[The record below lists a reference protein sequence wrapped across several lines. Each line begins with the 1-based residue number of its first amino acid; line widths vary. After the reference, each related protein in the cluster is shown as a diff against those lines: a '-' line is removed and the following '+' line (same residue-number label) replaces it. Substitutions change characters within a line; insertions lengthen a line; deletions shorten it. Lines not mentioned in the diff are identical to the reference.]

1 MAAIQTKVERVLK
14 KLLVEDLIYSYQIK
28 TVDTHIFELIIND
41 DTIKL
46 SYTYM
51 GLSHLTYDELL
62 KIITFDIKKEIEF
75 NILNDVNDIL
85 KN

>member
-1 MAAIQTKVERVLK
+1 MATIQAKVERVLK
-14 KLLVEDLIYSYQIK
+14 KLLIEDLIYSYHIK

-41 DTIKL
+41 DSIQL

-75 NILNDVNDIL
+75 NIINDVNDIL